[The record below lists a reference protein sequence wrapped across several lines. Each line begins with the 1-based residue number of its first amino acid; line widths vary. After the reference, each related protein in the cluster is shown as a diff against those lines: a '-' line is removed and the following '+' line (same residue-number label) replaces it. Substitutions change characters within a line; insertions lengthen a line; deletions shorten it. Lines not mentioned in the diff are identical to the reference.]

1 MGATVEWSRFDV
13 IDSWRSKG
21 VKIFLGMIQIYH
33 TLEIMI
39 ILYIMGRIY
48 IYDNNSFKSKIE
60 LLKYHYLLI
69 TFLLFILYFFA
80 VYCISTT
87 LRFFQMGWDIVHLR

>member
-80 VYCISTT
+80 VYCISRT
-87 LRFFQMGWDIVHLR
+87 LRSFQMGWDIVHLR

>member
-48 IYDNNSFKSKIE
+48 IYDNNSFKVENRTFKIS
-60 LLKYHYLLI
+60 LSFNHILI
-69 TFLLFILYFFA
+69 VYFIFLCSLLYF
-80 VYCISTT
+80 
-87 LRFFQMGWDIVHLR
+87 